1 MKSYDRMSTRPD
13 AKQRLLTVAREL
25 FARSGYDGASVRD
38 ICARAKVNLGAVTYY
53 FGSKAVLYAAVLT
66 ELLGPIAARVQA
78 AAQAPRPPLDRIETI
93 VREFFEHI
101 RRNPDMPAIMVREM
115 ASGRQ
120 IAAPVKQMMGRA
132 LPLLAGVIA
141 EGQRDGSIR
150 PGDPT
155 LLALSTMA
163 QPVYLNIAR
172 RAIATVTG
180 IDPNDEAT
188 VARIVEH
195 VVTTVRAALQAR

>member
-1 MKSYDRMSTRPD
+1 MSTRPD
-13 AKQRLLTVAREL
+13 AKQRLLTVARER
-25 FARSGYDGASVRD
+25 FARRGYDAASVRD
-38 ICARAKVNLGAVTYY
+38 LCARAKVNLGAITYY
-53 FGSKAVLYAAVLT
+53 FGSKEVLYFAVLG
-66 ELLGPIAARVQA
+66 ELLGPIAGRVEWAARA
-78 AAQAPRPPLDRIETI
+78 RRPALDRVETI

-101 RRNPDMPAIMVREM
+101 RRNPDMPSIMVREM
-115 ASGRQ
+115 ASGRE

-163 QPVYLNIAR
+163 QPVYLNIVR

-195 VVTTVRAALQAR
+195 VVTTVRAALETR